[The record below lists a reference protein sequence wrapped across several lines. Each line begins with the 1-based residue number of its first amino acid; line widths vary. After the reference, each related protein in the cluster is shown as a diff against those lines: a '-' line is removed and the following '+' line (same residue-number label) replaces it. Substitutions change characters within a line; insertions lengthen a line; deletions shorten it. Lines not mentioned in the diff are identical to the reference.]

1 MASRLAIL
9 IALAVLASTPALA
22 QTSPPERRGPF
33 PSRDEWLL
41 AQPLLSLPATSPDPL
56 ARGRYE
62 VRVDGDWGSDFSVVG
77 GAGRSRLT
85 NPSYFVDGEHR
96 SGAVTVRRG
105 FGGGLTLGLRASV
118 VWRGTGMM
126 DGIIDFWHRAL
137 GLPDGGRSLF
147 PDDELHVEARDGIGR
162 PLQWSGRA
170 GTGLGNLELE
180 ASEVLIGRQDASG
193 WRAAVVARL
202 SAPTATGPFADA
214 GSAAGLQLVAARPL
228 GGRTNLYLGVGTT
241 VFSRAEVLGLEYQ
254 RVRPQGFLSFEGRL
268 TRGWS
273 AIVQLDVA
281 SRLVTGVEDYPGG
294 TTYLRVGSKFGL
306 RQRWTLEAGFTEGV
320 RNQTALTDFGVFAA
334 LARRF

>member
-9 IALAVLASTPALA
+9 IASAVLAATPALA
-22 QTSPPERRGPF
+22 QTQRRGPF
-33 PSRDEWLL
+33 PSRDEWML
-41 AQPLLSLPATSPDPL
+41 AQPFLTLPATSPDSLP
-56 ARGRYE
+56 RGGLE

-77 GAGRSRLT
+77 GGGRRLSS
-85 NPSYFVDGEHR
+85 PSYFVDGEHR
-96 SGAVTVRRG
+96 SGALTVRRG

-126 DGIIDFWHRAL
+126 DGIIDFWHRAF

-147 PDDELHVEARDGIGR
+147 PDDRFRVTTRDLRGR
-162 PLQWSGRA
+162 TSAWPGRA

-180 ASEVLIGRQDASG
+180 ASQVLLGRDDASG
-193 WRAAVVARL
+193 WRAAAIARL
-202 SAPTATGPFADA
+202 SAPTASGPFADS

-228 GGRTNLYLGVGTT
+228 GGRTNVYLGLGAT